1 MTNKLK
7 IAVVEKNPGLVG
19 RLRKM
24 FADSRVTNVPSI
36 DHVLEG
42 FESEIHDIL
51 IITSAAFKAGQ
62 ISGVEL
68 LEVIHAKSPRTQ
80 ILFMVDRKDIK
91 IAMKALKAGTYQ
103 YAKLPIPDEELK
115 LLIETAIEQRP
126 EYEARAQLKPGLKT
140 TKLEQL
146 VGSSAAMQDVY
157 RQVRQAAATDMP
169 VLLTGETGTGKDLTA
184 QAIHNRSNRNEGSY
198 IAVNLGALPTELVAS
213 ELFGHE
219 KGAFTGAVEQ
229 YRGKFELAHEGT
241 VFLDEIST
249 IDEKIQVS
257 LLRLIEQKKFHRLG
271 GRRAITSNARLIT
284 ATNENLSRA
293 IKQGIFREDLYYRL
307 DVFRIDVPPLRERW
321 GDIPLLIDE
330 FTKRYNQSFNKNI
343 MGIAPE
349 CITLLESY
357 DWPGNIRE
365 LKNVIQRAVLV
376 CQGDVILPEH
386 LPPRFNP
393 DKSKSGKVSFD
404 IGSTLA
410 EVEREMIVRTLND
423 TANNRKRTAEILGI
437 CRRALYNK
445 MKKYGIA

>member
-1 MTNKLK
+1 M
-7 IAVVEKNPGLVG
+7 
-19 RLRKM
+19 
-24 FADSRVTNVPSI
+24 
-36 DHVLEG
+36 
-42 FESEIHDIL
+42 
-51 IITSAAFKAGQ
+51 
-62 ISGVEL
+62 
-68 LEVIHAKSPRTQ
+68 
-80 ILFMVDRKDIK
+80 
-91 IAMKALKAGTYQ
+91 KAGTYQ
-103 YAKLPIPDEELK
+103 YTKLPITDEELR

-126 EYEARAQLKPGLKT
+126 EYEAQAQLKPALKT

-184 QAIHNRSNRNEGSY
+184 QAIHNRSNRNEGPY

-229 YRGKFELAHEGT
+229 YKGKFELAHSGT

-271 GRRAITSNARLIT
+271 GRGSITSNARLIT
-284 ATNENLSRA
+284 ATNEDLSDA

-330 FTKRYNQSFNKNI
+330 FTKRYNKSFHKNI

-357 DWPGNIRE
+357 DWPGNVRE

-376 CQGDVILPEH
+376 CQGDVILPEY

-393 DKSKSGKVSFD
+393 EKSKSGKVSFD
-404 IGSTLA
+404 IGTTLA
-410 EVEREMIVRTLND
+410 EVEREMIVRTLNE

-437 CRRALYNK
+437 SRRALYNK
-445 MKKYGIA
+445 MKKYEIR

>member
-1 MTNKLK
+1 MVHKFK

-19 RLRKM
+19 RLRNM
-24 FADSRVTNVPSI
+24 FADGRVANVPSI
-36 DHVLEG
+36 DHVLES
-42 FESEIHDIL
+42 FESEIYDIL
-51 IITSAAFKAGQ
+51 IITSAAFKAGEV
-62 ISGVEL
+62 SGIEL
-68 LEVIHAKSPRTQ
+68 LEVIHAKSPQTQ
-80 ILFMVDRKDIK
+80 ILFMVETKDIK

-103 YAKLPIPDEELK
+103 YTKLPITDEELR

-126 EYEARAQLKPGLKT
+126 EYEAQAQLKPALKT

-184 QAIHNRSNRNEGSY
+184 QAIHNRSNRNEGPY

-229 YRGKFELAHEGT
+229 YKGKFELAHSGT

-271 GRRAITSNARLIT
+271 GRGSITSNARLIT
-284 ATNENLSRA
+284 ATNEDLSDA

-330 FTKRYNQSFNKNI
+330 FTKRYNKSFHKNI

-357 DWPGNIRE
+357 DWPGNVRE

-376 CQGDVILPEH
+376 CQGDVILPEY

-393 DKSKSGKVSFD
+393 EKSKSGKVSFD
-404 IGSTLA
+404 IGTTLA
-410 EVEREMIVRTLND
+410 EVEREMIVRTLNE

-437 CRRALYNK
+437 SRRALYNK
-445 MKKYGIA
+445 MKKYEIR